1 MAGAPNR
8 SLEPIQINENLDL
21 YVVNPT
27 NEFRSTVKLSDM
39 QHLLE
44 AVN

>member
-8 SLEPIQINENLDL
+8 SLESIQINENLEV
-21 YVVNPT
+21 YVVCPT

-39 QHLLE
+39 QLLLD

>member
-8 SLEPIQINENLDL
+8 SLESKQINENLEM
-21 YVVNPT
+21 YVVGPT
-27 NEFRSTVKLSDM
+27 NEFRSTAELFYM
-39 QHLLE
+39 QLLLD